1 MDYLR
6 RGAKQCPMPGCEELV
21 LLRELQRNEELEAR
35 VRVAQRR
42 QQMAA
47 QLNMNVD
54 DDDDEV
60 VG

>member
-6 RGAKQCPMPGCEELV
+6 RGAKQCPMPGCGELV
-21 LLRELQRNEELEAR
+21 LLSELQRNEELEAR
-35 VRVAQRR
+35 VRAAQRR
-42 QQMAA
+42 GVMAT
-47 QLNMNVD
+47 QTSMDVD